1 MLTFKKGLKDGIP
14 IGLGYLSVSFTFGM
28 MCAKGQLPLWITQ
41 LISMTNLTSAG
52 QFAGT
57 ELILAQGLLME
68 VFVTTL
74 VINLRYMLMSL
85 SLTQKIDPRM
95 PRWKRA
101 LLAFFNTDE
110 IFAVAMQQ
118 QGKVNARY
126 LLGLATLPYLGWSGG
141 TLLGAVATG
150 LLPDSVS
157 SALGVAI
164 YGMFIAIIVPPA
176 KKDKAALLTILLAI
190 VLSCLLRAFTPL
202 SSGWVIIICA
212 VVAASV
218 SALLF
223 PIKEVRS

>member
-1 MLTFKKGLKDGIP
+1 MSILQAAVLGLVQ
-14 IGLGYLSVSFTFGM
+14 GLAEFLPVSSSGH
-28 MCAKGQLPLWITQ
+28 
-41 LISMTNLTSAG
+41 
-52 QFAGT
+52 
-57 ELILAQGLLME
+57 LILARLLMRISDE
-68 VFVTTL
+68 AAATGA
-74 VINLRYMLMSL
+74 YMIL
-85 SLTQKIDPRM
+85 DV
-95 PRWKRA
+95 
-101 LLAFFNTDE
+101 LLHA
-110 IFAVAMQQ
+110 
-118 QGKVNARY
+118 
-126 LLGLATLPYLGWSGG
+126 G

-150 LLPDSVS
+150 LLPESVS

-223 PIKEVRS
+223 PIREVRS